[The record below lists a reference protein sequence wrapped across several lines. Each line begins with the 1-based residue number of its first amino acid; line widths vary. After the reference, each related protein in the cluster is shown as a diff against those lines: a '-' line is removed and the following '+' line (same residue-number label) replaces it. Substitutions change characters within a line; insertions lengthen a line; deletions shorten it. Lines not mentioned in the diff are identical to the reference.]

1 MHLLSKLALFGS
13 IAVLLAACQT
23 AQPLQIET
31 KPIELTIIQPVDPQP
46 VSMLDVRVK
55 VVNRLNADEIFK
67 QAAKEQG
74 TDNPVFVVIGTKDYE
89 ALALNIQELKRYI
102 LQQKQIIAYYKKATA
117 NKAESDA
124 ATAAQN
130 APQ

>member
-1 MHLLSKLALFGS
+1 MHLFSKLALVTAAS
-13 IAVLLAACQT
+13 LSLAACQT

-55 VVNRLNADEIFK
+55 VINKLNAEEVFK

-74 TDNPVFVVIGTKDYE
+74 TDNPVFVVLGTKDYE
-89 ALALNIQELKRYI
+89 AIALNIQELKRYI

-117 NKAESDA
+117 KKAESDA
-124 ATAAQN
+124 EAAA
-130 APQ
+130 APKN